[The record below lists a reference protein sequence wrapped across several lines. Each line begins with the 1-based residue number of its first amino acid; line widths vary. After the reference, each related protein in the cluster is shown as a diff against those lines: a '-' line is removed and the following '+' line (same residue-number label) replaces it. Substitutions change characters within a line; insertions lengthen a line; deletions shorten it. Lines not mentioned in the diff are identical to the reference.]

1 MKQSDQVEIN
11 ALMAR
16 YVDGLYHCDT
26 DMLRTVFH
34 ENLSYT
40 NANPGQ
46 HETLGLEAYLQRIET
61 RISPASQ
68 NEPKEASVI
77 KIELK
82 GREMGIVEARAVMWR
97 RDYTDLLTI
106 IRTPEGWRVLN
117 KVFTFIE
124 LEA

>member
-1 MKQSDQVEIN
+1 MTPSDQSEIN

-16 YVDGLYHCDT
+16 YVDGLYNCDT
-26 DMLRTVFH
+26 EMLRTVFH

-46 HETLGLEAYLQRIET
+46 HETLGLEAYLQRVAG
-61 RISPASQ
+61 RVSPASQ
-68 NEPKEASVI
+68 NEPRQASVE
-77 KIELK
+77 KIDLK
-82 GREMGIVEARAVMWR
+82 GREMGIVEARAVMWH

-117 KVFTFIE
+117 KVFTFVE